1 MLFIQHKKCFA
12 CIEND
17 SICLCGTNVMHVIG
31 IQISDNDN
39 QLSFN
44 PSCTQTLLI
53 KSVTG
58 AKYDG

>member
-1 MLFIQHKKCFA
+1 MLFTQHKKCFA

-17 SICLCGTNVMHVIG
+17 SICLRGTNITGM
-31 IQISDNDN
+31 QISDNDN

-44 PSCTQTLLI
+44 PGCTQTLLI
-53 KSVTG
+53 KINHG